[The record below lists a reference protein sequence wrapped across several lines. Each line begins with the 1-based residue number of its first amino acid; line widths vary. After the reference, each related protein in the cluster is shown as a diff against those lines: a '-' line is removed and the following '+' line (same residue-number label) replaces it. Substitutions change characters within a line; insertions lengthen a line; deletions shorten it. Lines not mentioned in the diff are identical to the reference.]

1 MTPCRL
7 IVDAAASGAWQ
18 MAVDDVL
25 LETAAESHAAS
36 LRFYSWS
43 EPTLSLGY
51 FQSIADRAKHPASR
65 DCPLVRRQTGGGAIL
80 HDDELTYSLALPYAD
95 PLATDAAWLYNAV
108 HEALIGV
115 LADVAIAATLRGVSE
130 PPGTSAEPFLCFQRA
145 TPGDVLVGSVKVCGS
160 AQRRRR
166 GAILQHGS
174 LLLGRSARAP
184 ELPGIGDLAD
194 HRPDVERL
202 RSAWAAAVAG
212 RLNLA
217 LTAGP
222 LSEGEL
228 AGVRSLA
235 LEKYGSNRWN
245 RRR

>member
-1 MTPCRL
+1 
-7 IVDAAASGAWQ
+7 
-18 MAVDDVL
+18 
-25 LETAAESHAAS
+25 

-51 FQSIADRAKHPASR
+51 FQSLDERATHSASR

-80 HDDELTYSLALPYAD
+80 HDDELTYSLALPHAD
-95 PLATDAAWLYNAV
+95 PLAADAAWLYTAV

-115 LADVAIAATLRGVSE
+115 LGKMEIAAQLRGAVE
-130 PPGTSAEPFLCFQRA
+130 RPITSAEPFLCFQRA

-174 LLLGRSARAP
+174 LVLGRSACAP
-184 ELPGIGDLAD
+184 ELPGVVELAGR
-194 HRPDVERL
+194 RPDVERL
-202 RSAWAAAVAG
+202 RSAWAEAIAG
-212 RLNLA
+212 RLHLA

-228 AGVRSLA
+228 ASVRTLA